1 MVNIKEE
8 AFVSFLLNAKEKAIQ
23 TNQRQLI
30 SFTKEIKKV
39 NLLDL
44 YAKYEMTSEID
55 KMFWSN
61 QDDLS
66 ILGLDKLYSIVR
78 HDDAFNESELEWQK
92 IKADAHVYNPY
103 QLPGTGVVLMGGL
116 AFDVKQKKQSLWQ
129 AFPNSK
135 LSIPTYMVTQSQG
148 RYFMTVNQF
157 IDEDIILREVMDVMT
172 EFESDIIDVDK
183 SQKNQH
189 KVLNKEAIKSDA
201 WKELVNEAVA
211 EIRSERAK
219 KIVLARELRLK
230 LDRKVSIHSVLRN
243 LFETQPNSYIFTYE
257 EADDC
262 FIGATPERLV
272 QIKGKQ
278 LLSTCLAGTM
288 PRGKTAEEDKNL
300 AKLLLNDAK
309 NLEEHDYVVQMIR
322 QNIADYCE
330 DIDMPEQPVIYP
342 LRNLQHLYTPVK
354 ARLKK
359 GASVLSI
366 INQLHP
372 TPALGGVP
380 REKALSFIRQH
391 EFLERGWYGAPL
403 GWMDNNDNSEFVV
416 AIRSGLI
423 QGKEASLFAGCGV
436 MKDSDAEMEYEE
448 TKVKFLPMLN
458 VLED

>member
-1 MVNIKEE
+1 MINIKEE
-8 AFVSFLLNAKEKAIQ
+8 AFVSFLLNAKAKAIQ
-23 TNQRQLI
+23 TNEKQLV
-30 SFTKEIKKV
+30 SFTKEIKKI

-44 YAKYEMTSEID
+44 YAKYEMTSSAD

-61 QDDLS
+61 QDDMS
-66 ILGLDKLYSIVR
+66 ILGIDKLYSIVR
-78 HDDAFNESELEWQK
+78 HDDDFEKSELEWQK
-92 IKADAHVYNPY
+92 LKNEAHVYNPY
-103 QLPGTGVVLMGGL
+103 QLPGTGIVLLGGL
-116 AFDVKQKKQSLWQ
+116 AFDVKQQKQSLWRD
-129 AFPNSK
+129 FPNAK
-135 LSIPTYMVTQSQG
+135 LSLPALMVTQSQG
-148 RYFMTVNQF
+148 RYFMTVNQM
-157 IDEDIILREVMDVMT
+157 IDREAVLRDVMDAMT
-172 EFESDIIDVDK
+172 DFESELMTVKK
-183 SQKNQH
+183 SQQIKHQ
-189 KVLNKEAIKSDA
+189 VIAKEAIKA
-201 WKELVNEAVA
+201 EEWKALVNEAVE
-211 EIRSERAK
+211 EIRSDRAK

-230 LDRKVSIHSVLRN
+230 LDRKVSIHTVLRN
-243 LFETQPNSYIFTYE
+243 LFATQPNSYIFAYE

-272 QIKGKQ
+272 QINGNQ

-288 PRGKTAEEDKNL
+288 PRGQTPEEDEAL
-300 AKLLLNDAK
+300 AQLLLNDAK

-322 QNIADYCE
+322 HNIADYCE
-330 DIDMPEQPVIYP
+330 DIHMPKEPIIYP

-354 ARLKK
+354 ATLKNNV
-359 GASVLSI
+359 SVLSL

-380 REKALSFIRQH
+380 REKALSFIRER

-403 GWMDNNDNSEFVV
+403 GWMDSNDNSEFVV